1 MRAASEA
8 RKVVTVVFSD
18 VTDSTGLGQKLDP
31 EVVRRLVSRYF
42 EEMEAV
48 LQRHGGIVEKFIGD
62 AVMAVFGVP
71 HVHEDDALR
80 AVRAAAEMRD
90 ALRDLN
96 EELQRAWGVTIEART
111 GVSTGE
117 VIAGDPGGGQGF
129 VSGDVVN
136 TASRLEEAAQPG
148 EILIGETTYRLVHAA
163 VVADEMPPL
172 TLKGKRSPLR
182 VRRLLEVKPAVPGWS
197 RRLDSPLVGRR
208 RELER
213 LREIFEHTRETA
225 EAELVTLMAPAGV
238 GKSRL
243 TSEFLA
249 SAGPAATVIS
259 GRCLPYGDGI
269 TFFPVAAVLRDAAG
283 ISERDAPAH
292 ARRKIS
298 ELLVDEAEATLIA
311 DRLAPLLGAG
321 GGRPGV
327 QETFWG
333 IRKLFEHLAVQRPL
347 VVVFDDIQWGEPT
360 FLDLLEYL
368 VDWIRTPGVLLLG
381 LARPEL
387 LEIRPGWMRG
397 KANASLITLAPL
409 SESEVTGLI
418 HNLLGDAELARDA
431 HARIAEVAEGN
442 PLFVEETL
450 RMLVDDGLL
459 ARQNGC
465 WTVAG
470 DLSSITIPP
479 TIHALLT
486 ARLDRLDADDRAVIE
501 RASVVGRVFWWGAVC
516 NLSPPQLQ
524 PTVIRHLQSLAQ
536 KELIHPDA
544 PGPDREVAFRFA
556 HILIRDAAYQGIPKA
571 ERAELH
577 ERLAGWIEQEARE
590 LAGEYEEI
598 LGYHLERATTLLL
611 ELGPASERTETL
623 GRRAAAV
630 LGPAASRAF
639 ARGDM
644 PAAAKL
650 LSRAVSLLP
659 EGARE
664 RAELLPQLA
673 FALFETGDFA
683 SLERVVEETTETAA
697 ASGDPRLEAYA
708 LVIGLWIRLSWEPV
722 GWADLATREATRA
735 IAVFEQSGDERGLG
749 KGWALLGLVH
759 LERAEFAAAEAAWER
774 AAEHASRA
782 GDRRDELE
790 SLAWVPLAVW
800 GGPTPA
806 EQGLAR
812 CAELL
817 ERGGGDAKV
826 TASALLAQAGFEAGL
841 GRFGEA
847 RTLIG
852 RARAILEEVALTV
865 WLAGPL
871 AQFAGW
877 VELLVGD
884 PERAER
890 ELRWGYDTLTEI
902 GELSWLSTVAA
913 LLAEALCAQGRDEE
927 AERFARASDDSSGAE
942 DTYSHA
948 MWRSVL
954 AKVLARRG
962 AAADAQRLAA
972 EAVALADSTD
982 FLHLRW
988 HVRLRQAEVL
998 RLLGRGQEARPILE
1012 EAVEVAEA
1020 KGNTVGAVW
1029 ARSLLEQL

>member
-1 MRAASEA
+1 MAGEA

-48 LQRHGGIVEKFIGD
+48 LQRHGGVVEKFIGD

-90 ALRDLN
+90 ALNDLN

-117 VIAGDPGGGQGF
+117 VIAGDPGQGQGF

-136 TASRLEEAAQPG
+136 TASRLEEAAEPG

-163 VVADEMPPL
+163 VVADEIPAL
-172 TLKGKRSPLR
+172 TLKGKQTPVRA
-182 VRRLLEVKPAVPGWS
+182 RRLLQVKPAVPGWS

-213 LREIFEHTRETA
+213 LREIFERTRETA
-225 EAELVTLMAPAGV
+225 EPELVTVMAPAGV

-249 SAGPAATVIS
+249 GAGSTATVIS

-269 TFFPVAAVLRDAAG
+269 TFFPVAAVVRDAAG
-283 ISERDAPAH
+283 ISERDPPSH

-298 ELLVDEAEATLIA
+298 ELLDDESEATLIA
-311 DRLAPLLGAG
+311 DRLAPLVGAG
-321 GGRPGV
+321 AGRPGV

-333 IRKLFEHLAVQRPL
+333 VRKLFEHLATQRPL

-368 VDWIRTPGVLLLG
+368 VDWIRTPGVLLLC

-387 LEIRPGWMRG
+387 LEVRPGWMRG
-397 KANASLITLAPL
+397 KANASLIALAPL

-418 HNLLGDAELARDA
+418 ENLVGDAELARDA

-465 WTVAG
+465 WQVVG

-479 TIHALLT
+479 TIQALLT

-501 RASVVGRVFWWGAVC
+501 RASVVGRIFWWGAVSE
-516 NLSPPQLQ
+516 LSPPQLQ

-536 KELIHPDA
+536 KELIHPDEA
-544 PGPDREVAFRFA
+544 GPDREVAFRFA

-598 LGYHLERATTLLL
+598 LGYHLEQATTLLL

-630 LGPAASRAF
+630 LGQAGSRAF

-650 LSRAVSLLP
+650 LSRAALLLP
-659 EGARE
+659 ERARE
-664 RAELLPQLA
+664 RAERLPQLA
-673 FALFETGDFA
+673 FALFETGDFV

-708 LVIGLWIRLSWEPV
+708 QIIGLWIRLAWEPV
-722 GWADLATREATRA
+722 GWADLATREATRS
-735 IAVFEQSGDERGLG
+735 IAVFEEAGDERGLG
-749 KGWALLGLVH
+749 KAWALLGLVH
-759 LERAEFAAAEAAWER
+759 LERAEFADAETAWER

-806 EQGLAR
+806 DKGLVR

-817 ERGGGDAKV
+817 ERGRGDAKV
-826 TASALLAQAGFEAGL
+826 TASALIAQAAFEAGL

-847 RTLIG
+847 RALVG
-852 RARAILEEVALTV
+852 RARALVQEVALTV
-865 WLAGPL
+865 WQAGPL

-884 PERAER
+884 PERAEG

-927 AERFARASDDSSGAE
+927 AEHFARASDDSSGAE

-962 AAADAQRLAA
+962 AAADAQRLAK

-988 HVRLRQAEVL
+988 HVRLRRAEVL
-998 RLLGRGQEARPILE
+998 ELLGQDEEARVVLE
-1012 EAVEVAEA
+1012 EALAVAEA
-1020 KGNTVGAVW
+1020 KGNTVGAVR
-1029 ARSLLEQL
+1029 ARSLLERL